1 MNQISSHISNN
12 SFSIS
17 VDSISLQSNDIIEEE
32 NMNSSNNKINES
44 SSIEIEEI
52 NKADKHDKMNLLIK
66 DSVDAIN
73 INRNSV
79 KDYCSLFQHYH
90 EIAKKSFAST
100 IEKIAKINEMYLS
113 TLALKKLTDSK
124 RISLEREL
132 AFCSQMKDELL
143 IDEKAARSSLISIQN
158 EVKNSE
164 NDFLEICQMEK
175 NSQDYIQKIGGRSK
189 LLKINHGKYF
199 IIIFNI
205 LIRTYSGI

>member
-1 MNQISSHISNN
+1 
-12 SFSIS
+12 
-17 VDSISLQSNDIIEEE
+17 
-32 NMNSSNNKINES
+32 
-44 SSIEIEEI
+44 
-52 NKADKHDKMNLLIK
+52 MNLLIK

-79 KDYCSLFQHYH
+79 KDYCSLFQHHH
-90 EIAKKSFAST
+90 ETAKKSFAST

-143 IDEKAARSSLISIQN
+143 IDEKAARSSLISIQD